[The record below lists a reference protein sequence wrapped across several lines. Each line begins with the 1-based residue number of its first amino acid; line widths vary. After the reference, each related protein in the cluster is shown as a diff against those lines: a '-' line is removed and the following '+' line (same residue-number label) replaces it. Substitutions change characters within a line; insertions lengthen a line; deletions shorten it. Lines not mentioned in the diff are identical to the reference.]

1 MIHFRLIRQ
10 PTGPTVELVKTR
22 LWRGTKDR
30 FDEFEFD
37 AIGLV
42 QGYAIEMLAAADIAE
57 KAAPVQVAEILGLCP
72 QHFTLLG
79 VFGAAESVETAISAV
94 EQELGG
100 QWLGS
105 NHKQSFTASRG
116 S

>member
-10 PTGPTVELVKTR
+10 PAGDTLDLLKTR

-30 FDEFEFD
+30 FDEFQFD

-42 QGYAIEMLAAADIAE
+42 QGYVIEMLAAADIAE

-72 QHFTLLG
+72 QHFSLLG
-79 VFGAAESVETAISAV
+79 VFGAAEAVETAISAV

-105 NHKQSFTASRG
+105 NHRQSFTASRG